1 MPYPTAYHAY
11 SPACLVTHLLAYP
24 PAYPPQASTPSSRA
38 GLPTSIP
45 WRKILSRKE
54 VWAIIVSHFC
64 HNWGTF
70 ILLTWMPSYYNQ
82 VLGLDLSTSGVLS
95 VLPWVTMAIMSNAG
109 GWIADTLVDRGTSVT
124 TVRKVMQ
131 TIGFLGPAVF
141 LSQLSSVTTAPAAVL
156 CMMGAQGL
164 DAFSQSGLYS
174 NHQVGA
180 GVGAGCI
187 LGVVEP
193 LRRKGGVVE
202 PLGVEILYSMGRAQ
216 MQNHLGEG
224 NLARGGGWVSTS
236 CSLEADCAL
245 CLLLL

>member
-1 MPYPTAYHAY
+1 M
-11 SPACLVTHLLAYP
+11 
-24 PAYPPQASTPSSRA
+24 
-38 GLPTSIP
+38 
-45 WRKILSRKE
+45 
-54 VWAIIVSHFC
+54 WAIIVSHFC

-180 GVGAGCI
+180 APGMTSL
-187 LGVVEP
+187 LGR
-193 LRRKGGVVE
+193 LRRCVGEGGESVK
-202 PLGVEILYSMGRAQ
+202 PLGVEFLNTDAKY
-216 MQNHLGEG
+216 HGEG
-224 NLARGGGWVSTS
+224 NLAGLGWLGFHLMLSVRLIMHCACCCCNPGHRPPLLGRAAGPVQHSWRAGGSVGLVGNR
-236 CSLEADCAL
+236 
-245 CLLLL
+245 